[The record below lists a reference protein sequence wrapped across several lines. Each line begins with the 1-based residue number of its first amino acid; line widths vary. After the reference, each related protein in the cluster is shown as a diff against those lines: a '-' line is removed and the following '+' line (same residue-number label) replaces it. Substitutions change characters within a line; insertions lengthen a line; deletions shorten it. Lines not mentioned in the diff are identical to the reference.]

1 MPNNFP
7 RAVAIIRKSSA
18 LDDLAVFNALVAEGL
33 EAPIASRLVIFL
45 PMVYARI
52 LFEREG
58 VRFSDKF
65 QSVLPDGRVSA
76 LTKFSDEPLWVESM
90 EFARAEIASGVSSQD
105 LLAIAGRSV
114 EFDAANQLLNRG
126 SKLSGITFVA
136 PLIRWPR

>member
-65 QSVLPDGRVSA
+65 QSVLPDERVSA